1 MGILVALATLSMAG
15 GLASGGGGPPAMLG
29 FIDAATLS
37 GICSPSSPKANEGLP
52 VCLSYITG
60 AADQLLA
67 EQAMWAP
74 GERTICLP
82 RDVSA
87 KAVMAAV
94 NAYAG
99 WSASAKG
106 VSGANFVKFAMEQA
120 YPCDAIEGEN
130 M

>member
-1 MGILVALATLSMAG
+1 MSIVAILAAFAMAG
-15 GLASGGGGPPAMLG
+15 GGAGPAAPASMLG
-29 FIDAATLS
+29 FMDAATLS
-37 GICSPSSPKANEGLP
+37 GFCNAAAPQAKEGLP

-74 GERTICLP
+74 DERTICLP
-82 RDVSA
+82 KDVTA
-87 KAVMAAV
+87 KGVMASV

-106 VSGANFVKFAMEQA
+106 VSAANFVKFALEQA
-120 YPCDAIEGEN
+120 YPCDAIDSEK